1 MDKIHKYKPCFES
14 NSLWNC
20 ERCKYSDYRC
30 IEQLILVF
38 KMGEESTYFFDL
50 LLYIIRYIVAF
61 QLLKKQK
68 LSLSKLLIYQVPF
81 KSFVLFLLFIY
92 PCIYV

>member
-38 KMGEESTYFFDL
+38 KMGDESTYFFYL

-61 QLLKKQK
+61 QSLKIQR
-68 LSLSKLLIYQVPF
+68 LSLSLLLIYQVPF
-81 KSFVLFLLFIY
+81 KSFVLFLLSIY

>member
-1 MDKIHKYKPCFES
+1 
-14 NSLWNC
+14 
-20 ERCKYSDYRC
+20 
-30 IEQLILVF
+30 
-38 KMGEESTYFFDL
+38 MGEESTYFFDL

>member
-30 IEQLILVF
+30 IEQLILF
-38 KMGEESTYFFDL
+38 FMMGEERTYFYDL
-50 LLYIIRYIVAF
+50 LLYIIRYIVAL
-61 QLLKKQK
+61 QSLKIQR
-68 LSLSKLLIYQVPF
+68 LSLSPFLIYQVPF
-81 KSFVLFLLFIY
+81 KSFVLFLLSIY

>member
-61 QLLKKQK
+61 QLLKVQR
-68 LSLSKLLIYQVPF
+68 LSLSPFLICQVPF
-81 KSFVLFLLFIY
+81 KSFVLFLLSIY